1 MGWPFGTNIVAL
13 ISAAEPWTRLPLS
26 SQSSQAGKQS
36 LPEQSSGAAAC
47 LSQPRCHCAQLPH
60 YTPQWVVGYCK
71 LLSLKRFQCTSVP
84 CTHTHA
90 IATLHVLYKY
100 VEQCPSKTQLGHTE
114 TEIPNPAPTHA
125 SEFGVKSFYA
135 KEAGC
140 GRFKINIK
148 QRLQHDFKTENRMFF

>member
-26 SQSSQAGKQS
+26 SQSSQAGKQGP
-36 LPEQSSGAAAC
+36 PEQSSGAAAC

-84 CTHTHA
+84 CMYTHMLL
-90 IATLHVLYKY
+90 LHSMCCVYI
-100 VEQCPSKTQLGHTE
+100 EQCPSKAKLGHAE
-114 TEIPNPAPTHA
+114 TEIPNPALTHA

-135 KEAGC
+135 KEAGSMWA
-140 GRFKINIK
+140 I
-148 QRLQHDFKTENRMFF
+148 